1 MADIPGLVEGAAEGK
16 GLGHQFLRHIERARA
31 LVVLLDLGAPLLM
44 MEPPADQLR
53 VLLSELGSYQPEL
66 LERPRLV
73 VGSKADLAGDD
84 DGLCDLVLS
93 AATGEGVA
101 ALSDRLAVL
110 VQQAR
115 ALTAA
120 EASSEIVVHRPA
132 PEGVDVQRT
141 ADGWV
146 VLGRAAERAVA
157 LSDLTDE
164 GAQAEA
170 MRRLR
175 RLGVDRAL
183 ARAGVRAGD
192 DVTVGTMSFT
202 WEADLT

>member
-1 MADIPGLVEGAAEGK
+1 
-16 GLGHQFLRHIERARA
+16 
-31 LVVLLDLGAPLLM
+31 M
-44 MEPPADQLR
+44 MEPPEAQLR
-53 VLLSELGSYQPEL
+53 VLLSELGSYQPDL

-84 DGLCDLVLS
+84 EGLCDLVLS
-93 AATGEGVA
+93 AATGEGIG
-101 ALSDRLAVL
+101 ALTDRLAAM

-115 ALTAA
+115 SRAAA

-132 PEGVDVQRT
+132 PEGVDVRRT
-141 ADGWV
+141 PDGWL

-157 LSDLTDE
+157 LSDLNDE

-183 ARAGVRAGD
+183 VRAGVREGD
-192 DVTVGTMSFT
+192 DVTVGTMTFT
-202 WEADLT
+202 WEDDGT